1 MSKINV
7 ISLNCDGLRSH
18 NKKQNLC
25 TEIKRLKPQI
35 FMLID
40 TRFNEEHERIF
51 KNLLPEY
58 RIFSSL
64 VTESAR
70 GVSILLSKNIDIEVL
85 DSESD
90 DIGNLLILKV
100 KYESK
105 YLVLCAHY
113 GLSDRDRPEII
124 ENLFTKLLSLGTQNI
139 LVGGDWNLTLNF
151 NIDNQGYNE
160 PGKPR
165 SARRLKELMGI
176 HLFKDVYSSMWN
188 GLWGV
193 MIWEN
198 K

>member
-7 ISLNCDGLRSH
+7 YSLNCDGLRSH

-90 DIGNLLILKV
+90 DIGNLLSQI
-100 KYESK
+100 
-105 YLVLCAHY
+105 
-113 GLSDRDRPEII
+113 
-124 ENLFTKLLSLGTQNI
+124 
-139 LVGGDWNLTLNF
+139 
-151 NIDNQGYNE
+151 
-160 PGKPR
+160 
-165 SARRLKELMGI
+165 
-176 HLFKDVYSSMWN
+176 
-188 GLWGV
+188 
-193 MIWEN
+193 
-198 K
+198 